1 MKIEIR
7 DYTNDVKNGELTGT
21 LEYANGQWQATGSGK
36 GVLADLTDLKHP
48 LLGDDGQPIG
58 LDPSRMAEQLP
69 KLCRDNPRIRAIVTG
84 TAKAS
89 PKTKVMLFNP
99 RTTSPEQIAAAIN
112 ASIDAAAKAKQSR
125 NPEPPD
131 KGE

>member
-7 DYTNDVKNGELTGT
+7 DYTNDVKNGQLTGT

-48 LLGDDGQPIG
+48 LVGDDGQPIG

-69 KLCRDNPRIRAIVTG
+69 KLYRDNPYIRAIVTG
-84 TAKAS
+84 TAKAA
-89 PKTKVMLFNP
+89 PQTVRLMLFNP
-99 RTTSPEQIAAAIN
+99 RTTSPEEIAAAIN
-112 ASIDAAAKAKQSR
+112 AAAKSEQSR
-125 NPEPPD
+125 NPQPTD